1 MHHKAS
7 AGRLLKTQEPIS
19 LTSTVT
25 DELKRSNER
34 LKILSETSAKL
45 LLTNNPQELVNEL
58 CDMVMNYLDCQ
69 VFFNYLTEE
78 STGKLCLNSCAGI
91 PESAAARIKYL
102 EKGSSVCSCVA
113 EFGHRIIAENIQES
127 EDPKVKL
134 VKSFGVKAYAC
145 HPLLSGNTVLGTL
158 SFGTTT
164 RTCFSS
170 EDVSL
175 MKTVTDEVAIAMNRV
190 RFEKA
195 LRESE
200 ARSRENANSLARL
213 NRTLN
218 SLSRSRKAMMHATS
232 EQSYIDEV
240 CRIIINDCGHSMV
253 WVGYIQNDEDGTVK
267 PVAYSGFEE
276 GYISNLRISCN
287 NPKLGNGPTGRSIKT
302 GQVIVCRDMK
312 SDPSFEP
319 WRKEALKRGYS
330 SSIVFPLKID
340 GFVFGVLSIYSREKD
355 AFSDEEIKLL
365 SELGDDLAYG
375 INGIRR
381 SESEKKA
388 VEAIRESEEK
398 LNLAL
403 ENGNIGTWTYNIIT
417 GKMDWDERM
426 ERIFGL
432 QKGTFNGTL
441 RFFESCIAEED
452 VSHIRKTIA
461 ESLQNGTPFE
471 TIFRIKKDGGFSYI
485 SSKASLVRDERKRP
499 LKISGVCFDI
509 TGMKND
515 VGIALFKL
523 NEELLRSNR
532 ELEQFA
538 YVASHDLQ
546 EPLRMVSSF
555 TQLLQLRYGEKL
567 DDDAREFIRYAVE
580 GASRMQ
586 NLINDLLDFSRIS
599 TRPGRLRNVEMN
611 KAVDLTL
618 YNLKFNID
626 QRSAVI
632 TRDDLP

>member
-1 MHHKAS
+1 
-7 AGRLLKTQEPIS
+7 
-19 LTSTVT
+19 
-25 DELKRSNER
+25 
-34 LKILSETSAKL
+34 
-45 LLTNNPQELVNEL
+45 
-58 CDMVMNYLDCQ
+58 
-69 VFFNYLTEE
+69 
-78 STGKLCLNSCAGI
+78 
-91 PESAAARIKYL
+91 
-102 EKGSSVCSCVA
+102 
-113 EFGHRIIAENIQES
+113 
-127 EDPKVKL
+127 
-134 VKSFGVKAYAC
+134 
-145 HPLLSGNTVLGTL
+145 
-158 SFGTTT
+158 
-164 RTCFSS
+164 
-170 EDVSL
+170 
-175 MKTVTDEVAIAMNRV
+175 
-190 RFEKA
+190 
-195 LRESE
+195 
-200 ARSRENANSLARL
+200 
-213 NRTLN
+213 
-218 SLSRSRKAMMHATS
+218 
-232 EQSYIDEV
+232 
-240 CRIIINDCGHSMV
+240 
-253 WVGYIQNDEDGTVK
+253 
-267 PVAYSGFEE
+267 
-276 GYISNLRISCN
+276 
-287 NPKLGNGPTGRSIKT
+287 
-302 GQVIVCRDMK
+302 
-312 SDPSFEP
+312 
-319 WRKEALKRGYS
+319 
-330 SSIVFPLKID
+330 
-340 GFVFGVLSIYSREKD
+340 
-355 AFSDEEIKLL
+355 
-365 SELGDDLAYG
+365 
-375 INGIRR
+375 
-381 SESEKKA
+381 
-388 VEAIRESEEK
+388 
-398 LNLAL
+398 
-403 ENGNIGTWTYNIIT
+403 
-417 GKMDWDERM
+417 MDWDERM

-632 TRDDLP
+632 TRDDLPSVLADDSQVIQLLTNLIGNSIKFCENEPRIHVSSKVSGDQYVFSVKDNGIGIDPCYFEKIFMVFQRLMPKEKYEGTGIGLAICKRIVERHGGKIWVESDPGNGSEFFFSLPVNK